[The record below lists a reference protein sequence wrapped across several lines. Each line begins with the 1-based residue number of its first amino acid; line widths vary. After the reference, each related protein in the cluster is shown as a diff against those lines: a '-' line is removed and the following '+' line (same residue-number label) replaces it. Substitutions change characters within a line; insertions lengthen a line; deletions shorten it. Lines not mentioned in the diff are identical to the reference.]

1 VRCRG
6 ARAYVPIGGA
16 GAVLAQKILS
26 QAPAPLPAN
35 SAVSLAMEDVIAG
48 CLEKDRSQRRQRVQ
62 NAMIELKLA
71 GRSLPRSGE
80 AHRRLPERPTPAPVA
95 AASGTTHGPLRP
107 APRITV
113 ARPSVAPYAAQ
124 GSETIYSLSFT
135 RRTWVIGGAILVVA
149 TLVAVVLFLERKPA
163 PAVLKF
169 AVAQPE
175 NTSYP
180 GMPSVS
186 PDGRDGKWLAYQS
199 DASGRNEVYVQSFD
213 GFSNDT
219 KRRWKVSKD
228 GGLPHWR
235 SDSRELFYMTS
246 DGRVMSVSIRVGTDG
261 GLESGQPQ
269 KLFQARPLR
278 TFNLYDATPDGQRFL
293 VNIPLEW
300 TSALP
305 ITVVTNWTEKLKQ

>member
-1 VRCRG
+1 MGRDQQNSRRQIAVRCRG

-124 GSETIYSLSFT
+124 GSETIYGLSFT

-163 PAVLKF
+163 PAGSQVRRCPTGKHQLPRHPLGCPRWPRRQ
-169 AVAQPE
+169 VRGIPE
-175 NTSYP
+175 
-180 GMPSVS
+180 
-186 PDGRDGKWLAYQS
+186 R
-199 DASGRNEVYVQSFD
+199 
-213 GFSNDT
+213 
-219 KRRWKVSKD
+219 
-228 GGLPHWR
+228 
-235 SDSRELFYMTS
+235 
-246 DGRVMSVSIRVGTDG
+246 SIRPKRGVR
-261 GLESGQPQ
+261 
-269 KLFQARPLR
+269 AVLR
-278 TFNLYDATPDGQRFL
+278 W
-293 VNIPLEW
+293 V
-300 TSALP
+300 
-305 ITVVTNWTEKLKQ
+305 

>member
-1 VRCRG
+1 MRCRG

-124 GSETIYSLSFT
+124 GSETIYGLSFT
-135 RRTWVIGGAILVVA
+135 RRTWVIGGAMSRIA
-149 TLVAVVLFLERKPA
+149 HF
-163 PAVLKF
+163 
-169 AVAQPE
+169 
-175 NTSYP
+175 
-180 GMPSVS
+180 
-186 PDGRDGKWLAYQS
+186 GKQGDAY
-199 DASGRNEVYVQSFD
+199 DIFVRAARVG
-213 GFSNDT
+213 
-219 KRRWKVSKD
+219 SKAELMMTGTD
-228 GGLPHWR
+228 KKLPT
-235 SDSRELFYMTS
+235 D
-246 DGRVMSVSIRVGTDG
+246 SIRDYLLDNIKTSV
-261 GLESGQPQ
+261 PQ
-269 KLFQARPLR
+269 
-278 TFNLYDATPDGQRFL
+278 
-293 VNIPLEW
+293 
-300 TSALP
+300 
-305 ITVVTNWTEKLKQ
+305 